1 MPLADAM
8 DMATAY
14 SFSVSID
21 GIEVPYVIEVSGLKA
36 EVDMVTYAEQ
46 AKDGKFVTRQV
57 MGRTKP
63 ASFTVTRGLT
73 DSKTVTDW
81 LKTVM
86 QGDLKGARKT
96 AEVCIYTS
104 DGQPLKRL
112 NFRNCWIKDV
122 ELGGALKAGSTEPLT
137 EKFTVCWDEMEY
149 A

>member
-14 SFSVSID
+14 SFSVSVD

-36 EVDMVTYAEQ
+36 EVDMVSYQEQ
-46 AKDGKFVTRQV
+46 AKDGKYVARQV
-57 MGRTKP
+57 MGRPKP
-63 ASFTVTRGLT
+63 GQFSVTRGLT

-81 LKTVM
+81 LKSVM
-86 QGDLKGARKT
+86 QGDIKGARKT

-104 DGQPLKRL
+104 DGQQLKRL
-112 NFRNCWIKDV
+112 NFRNVWIKDV
-122 ELGGALKAGSTEPLT
+122 ELGGSLKAGSTEPLT

>member
-8 DMATAY
+8 DMATSY

-21 GIEVPYVIEVSGLKA
+21 GIEVPYVMEVSGLKA
-36 EVDMVTYAEQ
+36 EVDMITYQEQ
-46 AKDGKFVTRQV
+46 SKSGQYVARQV
-57 MGRTKP
+57 MGRMKP
-63 ASFTVTRGLT
+63 GSFNVTRGLT

-81 LKTVM
+81 LKLVM
-86 QGDLKGARKT
+86 QGDIKGARKT

-104 DGQPLKRL
+104 DGQQLKRL
-112 NFRNCWIKDV
+112 NFRNVWVKDV
-122 ELGGALKAGSTEPLT
+122 ELGGSLKAGSTEALT

>member
-21 GIEVPYVIEVSGLKA
+21 GVEVPYVIEVSGLKA
-36 EVDMVTYAEQ
+36 EVDMVTYNQQ
-46 AKDGKFVTRQV
+46 AKDGKYVARQV
-57 MGRTKP
+57 MGRAKP
-63 ASFTVTRGLT
+63 GQWTCTRGLT

-81 LKTVM
+81 LKSVM
-86 QGDLKGARKT
+86 QGDIKGARKT

-104 DGQPLKRL
+104 DGQQLRRL
-112 NFRNCWIKDV
+112 NFRNVWIKDV
-122 ELGGALKAGSTEPLT
+122 ELGGSLKAGGTEPLT

>member
-21 GIEVPYVIEVSGLKA
+21 GVEVPYVIEVSGLKA
-36 EVDMVTYAEQ
+36 EVDMVTYNQQ
-46 AKDGKFVTRQV
+46 AKNGQYVARQV
-57 MGRTKP
+57 MGRPKP
-63 ASFTVTRGLT
+63 GKFNVTRGLT

-81 LKTVM
+81 LKSVM
-86 QGDLKGARKT
+86 QGDIKGARKT
-96 AEVCIYTS
+96 AEVVVYTS
-104 DGQPLKRL
+104 DGQQLRRL
-112 NFRNCWIKDV
+112 NFRNVWIQDV
-122 ELGGALKAGSTEPLT
+122 ELGGSLKAGSTEPLT